1 MDELVDAAVSA
12 WHESRCELHEWLG
25 WTWEEYSA
33 WVKDPTAIPRMPKV
47 YAAIK
52 ETHAIVPKE
61 PTEAMLEGFGHHKHR
76 VAINYK
82 AMLEASPKL

>member
-1 MDELVDAAVSA
+1 MTDNQVKQLAEGLSERVARAIDATMPDRARPYSREGAVKAALSA
-12 WHESRCELHEWLG
+12 
-25 WTWEEYSA
+25 
-33 WVKDPTAIPRMPKV
+33 IQ
-47 YAAIK
+47 

-61 PTEAMLEGFGHHKHR
+61 PTDAMLEGFGHHKHR